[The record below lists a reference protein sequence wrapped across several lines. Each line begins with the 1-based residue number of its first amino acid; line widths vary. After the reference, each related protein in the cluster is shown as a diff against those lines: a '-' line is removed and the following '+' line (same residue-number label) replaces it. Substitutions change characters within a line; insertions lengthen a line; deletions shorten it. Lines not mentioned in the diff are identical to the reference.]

1 MIDHLDRICDAAAS
15 RGEHIQRKILEHLGH
30 DHQQKTLPDFTIQ
43 RAAELLSIGVA
54 RLRTLV
60 ENSEQSSQP
69 RMRQAGAIQQ
79 RVYNY
84 NDVNRLRELLGERPA
99 RPETASPIN
108 VTFSNLKGGVAKTTH
123 AIHCAQ
129 YLAVKGYRVLL
140 VDADPQ
146 ATATSTFGLLPDID
160 LSEDDDLS
168 EVILGAS
175 EAIERI
181 VRKTCW
187 DNLDLIPAS
196 LSLQRVDLLI
206 ARESAATTQQLG
218 SPLLRL
224 HQALQRLINR
234 YDIIVVDT
242 PPALG
247 MLSLNAIAAA
257 NLLIIPIEPHMYSL
271 GSSVQYFRILRDV
284 IRRHRDSI
292 GVQRIH
298 MLLTRV
304 DEQSPE
310 TQGVIKLLVSAY
322 GGMCLAS
329 HMPLSRELQRVATDH
344 LGLYEIEQPRGA
356 RETFARAI
364 QAMDRVNA
372 DILSQIRALW
382 DLHPSGSTTTDRP
395 SVLDDIL

>member
-43 RAAELLSIGVA
+43 RAAELLGIGVA

-206 ARESAATTQQLG
+206 ARESAAITQQLG

-224 HQALQRLINR
+224 HHALQRLINR

-329 HMPLSRELQRVATDH
+329 HMSLSRELQRVATDH